1 MNSQSQLQRTT
12 SSLLVGVALLLVH
25 LSAFAAKDGNTSFGV
40 GALPGNTTGDQ
51 NTAMGNDALK
61 SNTTGSR
68 NTAIGFWALLG
79 NTAGNGN
86 VANGAFALNNNA
98 SGIGNTAVGTNAL
111 VNNTTG
117 GGNIALGIGA
127 GLNLMMGNN
136 DIYIGNRG
144 GSAESKTIRIGT
156 QGTQEAT
163 FIAGICGASVNG
175 VSDTPVI
182 IDNTGK
188 LGTTTSSRR
197 FKKDIKPMDQ
207 ASEAILSLKPVTFHY
222 KTDNTS
228 TARFGLIAEEVA
240 EINPDLVVRNAD
252 GEIYS
257 VRYEAV
263 NAMLLNEFLK
273 EHRTVQ
279 ELKATIAK
287 QEARDALQQKQI
299 EALTAGLQKVSAQIE
314 VSKPAPQ
321 TVLNSQ

>member
-25 LSAFAAKDGNTSFGV
+25 FSAFAAKDGNTSFGV

-127 GLNLMMGNN
+127 GLNLMIGNN

-163 FIAGICGASVNG
+163 FIAGIFGASVNG

-188 LGTTTSSRR
+188 LGTATSSQR

-228 TARFGLIAEEVA
+228 TARLGLIAEEVA
-240 EINPDLVVRNAD
+240 EINPDLVVRDEN
-252 GEIYS
+252 GEIYA
-257 VRYEAV
+257 VRYDAV

-273 EHRTVQ
+273 EHRKN
-279 ELKATIAK
+279 E
-287 QEARDALQQKQI
+287 EQQAAITRLEKQI
-299 EALTAGLQKVSAQIE
+299 TALTAGLQKVSAQLE
-314 VSKPAPQ
+314 LSKVAPQ
-321 TVLNSQ
+321 TVAENR